1 MTRRKKRDAR
11 EKNTGN
17 TRSGR
22 ARSSPETARLGLGT
36 APEARSGRPGR
47 CGRSRGANGDVPCIS
62 ASTPHTATAPR
73 AKSPGRLLNER
84 CAMSSSPATR
94 ARIAF
99 PADASLSRGEVSPGR
114 APSPEARIVRVC
126 RTSGR
131 VGQESAA
138 ARPRVR
144 GSVGR
149 YVLLAPRR
157 KKCSRKNAIS
167 RKGFQSPNYFTK
179 KRLRRSRE
187 KMKNQHEETL
197 FFRAFG
203 ARAPFTRAPS
213 FTRPTYVTT
222 TPPLR
227 QALLCLLLL
236 LERHPQVPAP
246 HRHRAGSRE

>member
-1 MTRRKKRDAR
+1 MTRHKK
-11 EKNTGN
+11 KNETSENTDN

-22 ARSSPETARLGLGT
+22 ARSSPEAARAVESRGGARGARDRASRALGT
-36 APEARSGRPGR
+36 SRTLRPI
-47 CGRSRGANGDVPCIS
+47 RGANGDVPCVS
-62 ASTPHTATAPR
+62 TSTPHTATAPR

-84 CAMSSSPATR
+84 CALSSSPATR

-144 GSVGR
+144 GSMGR
-149 YVLLAPRR
+149 YVLLVLRR
-157 KKCSRKNAIS
+157 KKWLNALATIAEETI
-167 RKGFQSPNYFTK
+167 FFAPNLGHFARAL
-179 KRLRRSRE
+179 RLRE
-187 KMKNQHEETL
+187 L
-197 FFRAFG
+197 VY
-203 ARAPFTRAPS
+203 
-213 FTRPTYVTT
+213 PTYVSMT
-222 TPPLR
+222 TPLR
-227 QALLCLLLL
+227 RALLCLLLL

-246 HRHRAGSRE
+246 HRHRADSRE

>member
-1 MTRRKKRDAR
+1 
-11 EKNTGN
+11 
-17 TRSGR
+17 
-22 ARSSPETARLGLGT
+22 
-36 APEARSGRPGR
+36 
-47 CGRSRGANGDVPCIS
+47 
-62 ASTPHTATAPR
+62 
-73 AKSPGRLLNER
+73 
-84 CAMSSSPATR
+84 
-94 ARIAF
+94 
-99 PADASLSRGEVSPGR
+99 
-114 APSPEARIVRVC
+114 VRVC

-167 RKGFQSPNYFTK
+167 RKGFQSPNFFTK

-187 KMKNQHEETL
+187 KMKNRRRNA
-197 FFRAFG
+197 FFS
-203 ARAPFTRAPS
+203 RAPFTRAPS

>member
-1 MTRRKKRDAR
+1 
-11 EKNTGN
+11 
-17 TRSGR
+17 
-22 ARSSPETARLGLGT
+22 
-36 APEARSGRPGR
+36 
-47 CGRSRGANGDVPCIS
+47 
-62 ASTPHTATAPR
+62 
-73 AKSPGRLLNER
+73 
-84 CAMSSSPATR
+84 
-94 ARIAF
+94 
-99 PADASLSRGEVSPGR
+99 
-114 APSPEARIVRVC
+114 VRVC

-187 KMKNQHEETL
+187 KMKNQHRRNA
-197 FFRAFG
+197 FFSRVWRA
-203 ARAPFTRAPS
+203 RSVYESSLVYP
-213 FTRPTYVTT
+213 PTYVTT

>member
-1 MTRRKKRDAR
+1 M
-11 EKNTGN
+11 
-17 TRSGR
+17 
-22 ARSSPETARLGLGT
+22 
-36 APEARSGRPGR
+36 RPI
-47 CGRSRGANGDVPCIS
+47 RGANGDVPCIS

-187 KMKNQHEETL
+187 KMKNQHRRNAFFSRVWRARSVYASSLVYPTYLRYDYPPAPTSSTL
-197 FFRAFG
+197 STSTS
-203 ARAPFTRAPS
+203 RAPPS
-213 FTRPTYVTT
+213 SSRPPPPPRRLPRVT
-222 TPPLR
+222 PRRPR
-227 QALLCLLLL
+227 
-236 LERHPQVPAP
+236 R
-246 HRHRAGSRE
+246 RRR